1 MTSDP
6 ALERTIDKI
15 LNHTKDEILS
25 GLKTSLEESHG
36 TLDDSL
42 PRLEHEYE
50 KMISDGR
57 KEADKLEKQLVG
69 SSDLEARN
77 RQLVLVEES
86 VERVFADAIK
96 KIRNAKRDAAYAGM
110 ISGMLDEATK
120 VLRTP
125 QIMVFTSTQDNG
137 IVKKLLS
144 KSTDAELAPDS
155 IECMGGIIV
164 KSKDGIMTFDS
175 TVDAK
180 LERMKPL
187 IRKKI
192 ATKFGIGS

>member
-110 ISGMLDEATK
+110 ISDMLDESTK

-125 QIMVFTSTQDNG
+125 QVMVFTSTQDNG